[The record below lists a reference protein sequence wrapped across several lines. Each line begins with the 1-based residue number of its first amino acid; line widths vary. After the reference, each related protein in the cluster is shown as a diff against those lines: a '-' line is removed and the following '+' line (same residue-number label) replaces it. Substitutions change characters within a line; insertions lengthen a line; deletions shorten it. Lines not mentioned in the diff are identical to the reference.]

1 MKDNLAFFDVIQE
14 RRSTRKFKSTP
25 VPKEHIDKMLDAAR
39 LAPTAGNQ
47 QPWKFLVV
55 RDRSTLDQLQ
65 AECISHSLEAY
76 QERENLGPEE
86 LETKREEVNE
96 YYADFLSAPVYIVV
110 LVDSNSNYPSYNV
123 HDGPLAAGYL
133 ILAARA
139 LGYGTVFTTDSIPE
153 ELTRKVFRTPDN
165 YKRVCILPIGVPEN
179 WPEARPKKS
188 LEELVVFETFE

>member
-1 MKDNLAFFDVIQE
+1 MKDKLAFFDVIQE

-25 VPKEHIDKMLDAAR
+25 VPKEHIDKMLDAAH

-65 AECISHSLEAY
+65 AECISHSLKAY
-76 QERENLGPEE
+76 KERENPGPEE

-96 YYADFLSAPVYIVV
+96 YYADFLSAPLYIVV